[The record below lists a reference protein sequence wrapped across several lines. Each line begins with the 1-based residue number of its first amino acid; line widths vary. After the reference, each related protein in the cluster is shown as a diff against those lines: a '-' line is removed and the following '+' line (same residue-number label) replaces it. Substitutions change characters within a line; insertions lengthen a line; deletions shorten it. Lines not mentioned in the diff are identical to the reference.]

1 MKLEF
6 SKYQGAGNDFVM
18 VDDRWGI
25 FPREDTSLV
34 ERLCDRRY
42 GIGADGLILLQ
53 KDSEA
58 DFAMVYYNTDGREST
73 MCGNGGRCIAAFARD
88 LGIGNGQ
95 TVEFR
100 AADGMHKAVFKGK
113 AVQLGMNDVTA
124 VTAMEGGMSYDGI
137 VPLWNCFLD
146 TGSPHYV
153 SMIKEGLESL
163 DVARFGRAI
172 RNNDHFAPRGG
183 TNVNFVQK
191 ENGKLLLRTYERGV
205 EDETLA
211 CGTGTVA
218 AAVAAHRMGIV
229 SGEKVYLKAPGGDL
243 EVDFRPEGSGCY
255 TNIRLT
261 GPAEKVFE
269 GIFYSEKER

>member
-18 VDDRWGI
+18 VDDRRGI

-34 ERLCDRRY
+34 GRLCDRRY
-42 GIGADGLILLQ
+42 GIGADGLILLRE
-53 KDSEA
+53 DPAA
-58 DFAMVYYNTDGREST
+58 DFAMVYYNSDGREST

-88 LGIGNGQ
+88 LGIGDGQ
-95 TVEFR
+95 AVEFR
-100 AADGMHKAVFKGK
+100 AVDGMHKAVFKGK

-124 VTAMEGGMSYDGI
+124 VTAMENGISYEDI

-172 RNNDHFAPRGG
+172 RNNDHFAPKGG
-183 TNVNFVQK
+183 TNVNFVQE

-218 AAVAAHRMGIV
+218 AAVAAHRMGVV
-229 SGEKVYLKAPGGDL
+229 SSEKVYLKAPGGCL
-243 EVDFRPEGSGCY
+243 EVDFRPESGGRY
-255 TNIRLT
+255 TDIRLT
-261 GPAEKVFE
+261 GPAEKVFD
-269 GIFYSEKER
+269 GIFYQEKER

>member
-18 VDDRWGI
+18 VDDRRGI
-25 FPREDTSLV
+25 FPRKDTSLV
-34 ERLCDRRY
+34 ARMCDRRY
-42 GIGADGLILLQ
+42 GIGADGLILLRR
-53 KDSEA
+53 DDEA
-58 DFAMVYYNTDGREST
+58 DFAMVYYNSDGREST

-100 AADGMHKAVFKGK
+100 AIDGMHKAVFRGK
-113 AVQLGMNDVTA
+113 TVQLDMSDVTA
-124 VTAMEGGMSYDGI
+124 VTAMESGISYDGI

-153 SMIKEGLESL
+153 SMIQEGLASL

-172 RNNDHFAPRGG
+172 RNNGYFKPRGG
-183 TNVNFVQK
+183 TNVNFVQE
-191 ENGKLLLRTYERGV
+191 ENGILLLRTYERGV
-205 EDETLA
+205 EGETLA

-218 AAVAAHRMGIV
+218 AALAAHYMGGV
-229 SGEKVYLKAPGGDL
+229 PDERVLLKARGGDL
-243 EVDFRPEGSGCY
+243 EVEFRSEGNGCY
-255 TNIRLT
+255 TGIRLT
-261 GPAEKVFE
+261 GPAEKVFD
-269 GIFYSEKER
+269 GIFTNEKEQ

>member
-1 MKLEF
+1 
-6 SKYQGAGNDFVM
+6 
-18 VDDRWGI
+18 
-25 FPREDTSLV
+25 
-34 ERLCDRRY
+34 
-42 GIGADGLILLQ
+42 
-53 KDSEA
+53 
-58 DFAMVYYNTDGREST
+58 
-73 MCGNGGRCIAAFARD
+73 
-88 LGIGNGQ
+88 
-95 TVEFR
+95 
-100 AADGMHKAVFKGK
+100 MHKAAFKGK

-124 VTAMEGGMSYDGI
+124 VAAMEGGVSYDGI

-172 RNNDHFAPRGG
+172 RNNDHFAP
-183 TNVNFVQK
+183 TNVNFVQE

-243 EVDFRPEGSGCY
+243 EVDFQPESSNRY
-255 TNIRLT
+255 TDIRLT